1 MHAKA
6 KGAYNLDKASRG
18 LQHLEHFVMWS
29 SFVASAGNE
38 GEPSFPNLGPL
49 PLPESGIRESGVWM
63 NLVRLRDV
71 AEEPANSNAPLL
83 CRANQLRVCQ
93 CLP

>member
-38 GEPSFPNLGPL
+38 GEPISQFASSSVPYLVTQG
-49 PLPESGIRESGVWM
+49 RSGVWI
-63 NLVRLRDV
+63 NLVRAQDV
-71 AEEPANSNAPLL
+71 AEEPANSKRSLL

>member
-38 GEPSFPNLGPL
+38 GEHSFPSLL
-49 PLPESGIRESGVWM
+49 PLSMPYIGSPERSGVRI
-63 NLVRLRDV
+63 NV
-71 AEEPANSNAPLL
+71 
-83 CRANQLRVCQ
+83 
-93 CLP
+93 